1 MEVLTSA
8 DGTPIALDQTGSG
21 PPLVLVS
28 GAMCGRRADQTMDGQ
43 RWLTVH
49 AASAPELPI
58 MLVVPGPPLVEEP
71 IAAQLRT
78 LVAGYLSIGALR
90 TDDCRRTYAELKAKG
105 VEMTEEPEE
114 RFYGIDA
121 GFRDPF
127 GNHWRLTEPRNLAEI
142 RSVTSTDGD

>member
-1 MEVLTSA
+1 MITGLALVCLNVTDLDEAKRFYVDVLGLEV
-8 DGTPIALDQTGSG
+8 GI
-21 PPLVLVS
+21 
-28 GAMCGRRADQTMDGQ
+28 DQTMDGQ

-49 AASAPELPI
+49 AADGARAADHAGGARAAAGGGADRRTAAHPDRARLPRAS
-58 MLVVPGPPLVEEP
+58 GPC
-71 IAAQLRT
+71 A
-78 LVAGYLSIGALR
+78 
-90 TDDCRRTYAELKAKG
+90 TDDCRRTYAELAAKG

-142 RSVTSTDGD
+142 RSVTTADGG

>member
-1 MEVLTSA
+1 MITGLALVCVTVT
-8 DGTPIALDQTGSG
+8 DLDQAKAFYVDLLGFELGIDSE
-21 PPLVLVS
+21 L
-28 GAMCGRRADQTMDGQ
+28 DGH

-49 AASAPELPI
+49 APTDPDLPI
-58 MLVVPGPPLVEEP
+58 MLTVPEPPQVEEP
-71 IAAQLRT
+71 VAGELRS
-78 LVAGYLSIGALR
+78 LLSRGYLSIGALK
-90 TDDCRRTYAELKAKG
+90 TDDCRATYADLQAKG

-142 RSVTSTDGD
+142 RSVTGSD